1 MFTALVFLAVL
12 AIQIG
17 AYALWQHIKRECRA
31 AQLREDMA
39 ATRSRSINGGAF
51 IGARNRLGEN

>member
-1 MFTALVFLAVL
+1 MFTAIVFLAVM

-39 ATRSRSINGGAF
+39 ATRSRSINGGQF
-51 IGARNRLGEN
+51 IGARNRLGED

>member
-17 AYALWQHIKRECRA
+17 AYALFRSYKASADRIA
-31 AQLREDMA
+31 ANELR
-39 ATRSRSINGGAF
+39 RSLRPRMGGHA
-51 IGARNRLGEN
+51 IGFRNRLGED

>member
-1 MFTALVFLAVL
+1 MLFALVFLAVL

-39 ATRSRSINGGAF
+39 ATRSRSINGGAM
-51 IGARNRLGEN
+51 IGARNRLGED

>member
-1 MFTALVFLAVL
+1 MFTALVFLAVR

-31 AQLREDMA
+31 AQLREDVV

-51 IGARNRLGEN
+51 IGARNRLGED

>member
-1 MFTALVFLAVL
+1 MFTALVFLAAL

-39 ATRSRSINGGAF
+39 ATRSRSINGGQM
-51 IGARNRLGEN
+51 IGARNRLGED